1 MKPTSGRLPMGG
13 LTATQLGEEQIIP
26 TIGPLS
32 TSLEGCKLFLKT
44 IIDAKPWYKEPTL
57 LPFPWREEEFFK
69 EKKLKV
75 AVMWDDGV
83 VKPHPPITRA
93 LQQVVEKLKGR
104 ENIEIVEWNP
114 YKHDLAWE
122 IIVSSF
128 VSVPGFSGSKL
139 TCTGWSLFL
148 RRRCRRSRSHQLL
161 RRAMAS
167 SDKTHPHRES
177 TL

>member
-57 LPFPWREEEFFK
+57 LPFPWREEDFFK
-69 EKKLKV
+69 GKKLKV

-104 ENIEIVEWNP
+104 ENIEIVEWKP

-122 IIVSSF
+122 IIVGFF
-128 VSVPGFSGSKL
+128 VSIPNLGLQNDTYRLVFTSATAAPTK
-139 TCTGWSLFL
+139 
-148 RRRCRRSRSHQLL
+148 R
-161 RRAMAS
+161 
-167 SDKTHPHRES
+167 KPS
-177 TL
+177 TLQASPGVL